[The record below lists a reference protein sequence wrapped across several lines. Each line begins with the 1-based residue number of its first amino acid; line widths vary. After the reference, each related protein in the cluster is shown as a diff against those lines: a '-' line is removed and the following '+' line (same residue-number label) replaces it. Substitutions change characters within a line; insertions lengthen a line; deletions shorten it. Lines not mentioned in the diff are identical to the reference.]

1 MERKYQIN
9 LDTFEGPLDLLLY
22 FIKRDELNI
31 YDIPI
36 AKITR
41 EYLEYLNMMH
51 TLDLQIAGEFVEMAS
66 TLMSIKAKML
76 LPRFSEASENDDI
89 EDPRNELVQR
99 LLEYQQYKEMG
110 KEMKNLEEENI
121 SYFHRN
127 PNLTYIDRN
136 IDAKEILHKIS
147 LFDILTAFKNVLD
160 KIPDESIPHEVQLE
174 DVNIDD
180 QTKYLYTFF
189 IKKSKVNFSTVVKTI
204 KNRVVLIVTFVAILE
219 MIRTQQIRIYQTD
232 LFEDFIIEKVE

>member
-9 LDTFEGPLDLLLY
+9 LDTFAGPLDLLLY

-36 AKITR
+36 AKITK

-66 TLMSIKAKML
+66 NLMSIKAKML
-76 LPRFSEASENDDI
+76 LPKFAEAADDDI

-110 KEMKNLEEENI
+110 KEMKKLEEENI

-127 PNLTYIDRN
+127 PNLTYVDKN

-160 KIPDESIPHEVQLE
+160 KIPDKLIPHGIQL
-174 DVNIDD
+174 DNVSIDD
-180 QTKYLYTFF
+180 QTEYLYTFF

-204 KNRVVLIVTFVAILE
+204 KSRVVLIVTFIAILE
-219 MIRTQQIRIYQTD
+219 MIKTQQIRIYQAD

>member
-36 AKITR
+36 AKITK

-66 TLMSIKAKML
+66 NLMSIKAKML
-76 LPRFSEASENDDI
+76 LPRFSEANEDDDI

-110 KEMKNLEEENI
+110 KEMKELEEENI

-127 PNLTYIDRN
+127 PNLTYVDKN

-160 KIPDESIPHEVQLE
+160 KIPDESIPHGVQLE

-219 MIRTQQIRIYQTD
+219 MIKTQQIRIYQTD

>member
-36 AKITR
+36 AKITK
-41 EYLEYLNMMH
+41 EYLEYLNLMH

-66 TLMSIKAKML
+66 NLMSIKAKML
-76 LPRFSEASENDDI
+76 LPRFAEADDDI

-110 KEMKNLEEENI
+110 KEMKKLEDDNI

-127 PNLTYIDRN
+127 PNLTYVDKN
-136 IDAKEILHKIS
+136 VDAEEVLHKIS

-160 KIPDESIPHEVQLE
+160 KIPDEPIPHGVQLD
-174 DVNIDD
+174 DVTIDD

-189 IKKSKVNFSTVVKTI
+189 IKKSKVNFSTIVKTI
-204 KNRVVLIVTFVAILE
+204 KSRVVLIVTFIAILE
-219 MIRTQQIRIYQTD
+219 MIKTQQIRIYQTD

>member
-36 AKITR
+36 AKITK
-41 EYLEYLNMMH
+41 EYLEYLNLMH

-76 LPRFSEASENDDI
+76 LPRFSEASEDDDI
-89 EDPRNELVQR
+89 EDPRNELIQR

-110 KEMKNLEEENI
+110 KEMQKLEDENI

-127 PNLTYIDRN
+127 PNLSFIDKN
-136 IDAKEILHKIS
+136 IEAEEILHKIS

-160 KIPDESIPHEVQLE
+160 KMPDEPTPHGVQFE
-174 DVNIDD
+174 DVTIDD
-180 QTKYLYTFF
+180 QTKYLYSFF
-189 IKKSKVNFSTVVKTI
+189 IKKTKVNFSTVIKTI
-204 KNRVVLIVTFVAILE
+204 KSRIVLIVTFIAILE
-219 MIRTQQIRIYQTD
+219 MIRTQQIRIYQKD

>member
-66 TLMSIKAKML
+66 NLMSIKAKML

-110 KEMKNLEEENI
+110 KEMKKLEEENI

-127 PNLTYIDRN
+127 PNLTYVDRN
-136 IDAKEILHKIS
+136 IDAEEILHKIS

>member
-66 TLMSIKAKML
+66 NLMSIKAKML

-110 KEMKNLEEENI
+110 KEMKKLEEENI

-127 PNLTYIDRN
+127 PNLTYVDRN

-219 MIRTQQIRIYQTD
+219 MIKTQQIRIYQTD

>member
-36 AKITR
+36 AKITK

-66 TLMSIKAKML
+66 NLMSIKAKML
-76 LPRFSEASENDDI
+76 LPRFSEANEDDDI

-110 KEMKNLEEENI
+110 KEMKKLEEENI

-127 PNLTYIDRN
+127 PNLTYVDKN

-160 KIPDESIPHEVQLE
+160 KIPDESIPHGVQLE

-219 MIRTQQIRIYQTD
+219 MIKTQQIRIYQTD

>member
-219 MIRTQQIRIYQTD
+219 MIKTQQIRIYQTD

>member
-66 TLMSIKAKML
+66 NLMSIKAKML

-110 KEMKNLEEENI
+110 KEMKKLEEENI

-127 PNLTYIDRN
+127 PNLTYVDRN
-136 IDAKEILHKIS
+136 IDAEEILHKIS

-219 MIRTQQIRIYQTD
+219 MIKTQQIRIYQTD